1 MAVNDE
7 PCETTFESIT
17 GMALSETG
25 DAAAVVLVTST
36 AAADV
41 NAFSQG
47 LFSVAKSGVPGNE
60 HFFNIWDI
68 NYDSSGKNLTWA
80 IRLDRQTYGVAVI
93 HWCLADSFFFGIY
106 PTATFFYGMSY
117 LLHLLLFAEPL
128 FLSPSLV
135 LLQEALNISW
145 LYSTTILQML

>member
-106 PTATFFYGMSY
+106 PTATFFLRHVLSASSAFVCRT
-117 LLHLLLFAEPL
+117 HLPIRLPGAGAG
-128 FLSPSLV
+128 SL
-135 LLQEALNISW
+135 
-145 LYSTTILQML
+145 